1 MGGAVAEVYEIRD
14 DDGIGL
20 ELLAAD
26 DEPQGDGGG
35 PAPSDV
41 EPTAASQAEPTAA
54 PQAAPEPDGEP
65 EPTATATP
73 QAALSIA
80 SRASWGAR
88 YPDGDLTLTGLAVEV
103 FVHHSVTAQ
112 LSADA
117 SIAAE
122 AEQMRALESV
132 GQSRF
137 GTGISY
143 NVVIFPSGRAY
154 QGVSWNRRGTHT
166 GGRNSTSRSI
176 CFAGNYETNQPTAA
190 QISTAAAI
198 YREGK
203 GRWWTQAA
211 PLYGHRDVSQTA
223 CPGRYLYAR
232 IDDIRAGSG
241 STPPSPGEPGGL
253 VVDGFWGLSTTRR
266 LQQELGT
273 TVDGIVSSQ
282 SVAWRDS
289 NPGLTTGWRWVSN
302 AQGSRV
308 IAALQRRIGM
318 DSGQR
323 DGKIGPRTIRSL
335 QRYLGTPVDGVIS
348 RESSAVMA
356 LQRRLNAGQI

>member
-1 MGGAVAEVYEIRD
+1 MAEVYEIKGD
-14 DDGIGL
+14 EGIVL
-20 ELLAAD
+20 EVLGADVELAG
-26 DEPQGDGGG
+26 EPQ
-35 PAPSDV
+35 AV
-41 EPTAASQAEPTAA
+41 
-54 PQAAPEPDGEP
+54 P
-65 EPTATATP
+65 EPTAGGPEPVVTP

-203 GRWWTQAA
+203 QRWWTQAA

-223 CPGRYLYAR
+223 CPGRNLYAR
-232 IDDIRAGSG
+232 IDDIRTDTEEFLMALTDEQQRTLLANSG
-241 STPPSPGEPGGL
+241 ETATRTEQL
-253 VVDGFWGLSTTRR
+253 ITKVDRLEADEAARR
-266 LQQELGT
+266 EAQRRHEATSAARERAMLATIETL
-273 TVDGIVSSQ
+273 SQ
-282 SVAWRDS
+282 SV
-289 NPGLTTGWRWVSN
+289 G
-302 AQGSRV
+302 
-308 IAALQRRIGM
+308 
-318 DSGQR
+318 
-323 DGKIGPRTIRSL
+323 
-335 QRYLGTPVDGVIS
+335 VDPEV
-348 RESSAVMA
+348 VMA
-356 LQRRLNAGQI
+356 RLDEKLSTLDDD

>member
-1 MGGAVAEVYEIRD
+1 MQDISGPLGGTVAEVYEIKD
-14 DDGIGL
+14 DEGNVL
-20 ELLAAD
+20 EVLAAD
-26 DEPQGDGGG
+26 DEPQGETGGEV
-35 PAPSDV
+35 PTEVEPTDV
-41 EPTAASQAEPTAA
+41 EPTAV
-54 PQAAPEPDGEP
+54 
-65 EPTATATP
+65 
-73 QAALSIA
+73 SIA

-88 YPDGDLTLTGLAVEV
+88 YQDGDLTLTGLAIEV
-103 FVHHSVTAQ
+103 WVHHSVTAQ
-112 LSADA
+112 ISAGA

-122 AEQMRALESV
+122 QEQMRALESV

-203 GRWWTQAA
+203 QRWWTQGA

-223 CPGRYLYAR
+223 CPGRNLYAR
-232 IDDIRAGSG
+232 LDDIRAGSG

-253 VVDGFWGLSTTRR
+253 VVDGFWGSSTTRR
-266 LQQELGT
+266 VQQELGT

-282 SVAWRDS
+282 SVAWRDG
-289 NPGLTTGWRWVSN
+289 NPGLTTGWQWVTD
-302 AQGSRV
+302 ADGSRM
-308 IAALQRRIGM
+308 IAALQRKIGM
-318 DSGQR
+318 ASGDQ
-323 DGKIGPRTIRSL
+323 DGKIGPQTIRAL

-348 RESSAVMA
+348 RESRAVIA
-356 LQRRLNAGQI
+356 LQRRLNDGRI